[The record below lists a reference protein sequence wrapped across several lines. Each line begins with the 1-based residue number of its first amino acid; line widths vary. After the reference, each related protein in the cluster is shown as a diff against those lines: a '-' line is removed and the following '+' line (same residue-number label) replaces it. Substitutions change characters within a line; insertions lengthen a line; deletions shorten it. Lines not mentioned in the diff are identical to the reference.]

1 MSIRDLVLISCG
13 QFLLAA
19 TFALGVLVGLTL
31 QTRKDSQ

>member
-19 TFALGVLVGLTL
+19 TFALGVLVGSSLK
-31 QTRKDSQ
+31 RKDSQ